1 MLNREGANGNQG
13 QGRKEKLER
22 TDSQE
27 KSNKAAKE
35 RQTLEKIIIL
45 MPWNLEIRI
54 SWFEKKS
61 EYNL

>member
-1 MLNREGANGNQG
+1 MEIKG
-13 QGRKEKLER
+13 KEEKKNWKE
-22 TDSQE
+22 QIPKK

-45 MPWNLEIRI
+45 MPRNLEIRI